1 MTFTLPEPPAA
12 TWPESLPQH
21 LSPSQLSMFER
32 CPEQYRHRYVLGEKE
47 APSGAMLWGTVDGKA
62 HALNFDQKIE
72 THQDLPVEEVRE
84 AFAGLLDWE
93 IDRSGGPSEIDWRDD
108 TPASIKDRGAAL
120 VGHYHRTVSPRIQP
134 TATEEAFSLDI
145 PGVPVPFIGYID
157 VSTEAY
163 TVERKTAKGSAKAI
177 PPHYVLQTL
186 GYALARQR
194 PVELH
199 ISTKTIKPAV
209 YTPAEEAGLLMPF
222 TATTVARAER
232 IVAARARQI
241 MALYDT
247 FGPDQEWPDAIGTQA
262 WHTAVCDMCGYGP
275 NGADRCNWWK

>member
-1 MTFTLPEPPAA
+1 MTFTLPDAPAVQ
-12 TWPESLPQH
+12 WPAELPTH
-21 LSPSQLSMFER
+21 LSATQLSMFER
-32 CPEQYRHRYVLGEKE
+32 CPEQFRHRYVLGEKE
-47 APSGAMLWGTVDGKA
+47 APSGAMLWGTCDGKA
-62 HALNFDQKIE
+62 HEVNWSQKIE
-72 THQDLPVEEVRE
+72 THQDIPAAEVQE
-84 AFAGLLDWE
+84 AFASLLDAE
-93 IDRSGGPSEIDWRDD
+93 VDERGGASQIDWRDD

-157 VSTEAY
+157 VSTADY
-163 TVERKTAKGSAKAI
+163 TVERKTAKGSAKQI

-209 YTPAEEAGLLMPF
+209 YTPTEEPGLLMPF
-222 TATTVARAER
+222 TTSTVGRAER

-247 FGPDQEWPDAIGTQA
+247 FGPHSPWPDAIGTMA
-262 WHTAVCDMCGYGP
+262 WNTAVCKMCGYGP
-275 NGADRCNWWK
+275 EASNKCSWWA